1 MTVALLAQRRTRGR
15 RTALLAVAL
24 AALVVIGA
32 WATARTVQGD
42 IAVDVARTLGS
53 TDESIRI
60 EVDGRDVTLIG
71 PVSDRQRANVAGV
84 AGVGQVV
91 VQDAP

>member
-15 RTALLAVAL
+15 RTALLSGAL
-24 AALVVIGA
+24 AALVVIGG

-42 IAVDVARTLGS
+42 LAVEVSRTIGA
-53 TDESIRI
+53 TDESIGI

-71 PVSDRQRANVAGV
+71 NVSEQQRANVARLSGV
-84 AGVGQVV
+84 DSVTVR
-91 VQDAP
+91 DTP